1 MRDSESEDGGLVF
14 RARALNPSG
23 DVFGLRAKKALAK
36 PIDHTAVVILALAV
50 PPM

>member
-1 MRDSESEDGGLVF
+1 MSSVC
-14 RARALNPSG
+14 AQ
-23 DVFGLRAKKALAK
+23 KKALAK